1 MKHRHLLR
9 SFLSTALL
17 LSIGAV
23 ALAQTPARVRGT
35 VKSLDGNVLTV
46 TSRDGKDVQ
55 VTLAP
60 NWRAIAVLPAK
71 MDQIKPG
78 TFIGTAASG
87 PENDQRALEVVVFP
101 EAMRGTG
108 EGHYGWDLQ
117 PGSSMTNG
125 NVDGEV
131 SAANGRQLTVSYK
144 GGSTKITVPPDVPV
158 VEVTPAD
165 KSIVVPGAKVFV
177 PGRREASG
185 GIEAGAVL
193 VGKEGIT
200 PPM

>member
-1 MKHRHLLR
+1 M
-9 SFLSTALL
+9 
-17 LSIGAV
+17 
-23 ALAQTPARVRGT
+23 
-35 VKSLDGNVLTV
+35 LTV

-55 VTLAP
+55 ITLAP
-60 NWRAIAVLPAK
+60 DWRVIAVLPAK
-71 MDQIKPG
+71 LDDIKPG

-101 EAMRGTG
+101 EAMRGTA

-131 SAANGRQLTVSYK
+131 AAANGRQLTVSYK

-158 VEVTPAD
+158 VELAPGD

-177 PGRREASG
+177 PGRRDAGG
-185 GIEAGAVL
+185 GIGAGAVL